1 MGMGGNENDFMGMG
15 GMGTVK
21 VIPAHLYC
29 TLFTVQRFCDHGLNT
44 MET

>member
-1 MGMGGNENDFMGMG
+1 MNGGIGEMGTVLRELGAVMRMGGNSNDFI

-29 TLFTVQRFCDHGLNT
+29 VV
-44 MET
+44 